1 MLYKGNNFAA
11 DQVQITSDAIRLLS
25 DYHLTN
31 EVEFT
36 NSVEAPSASKTDNE
50 VLTMIEL
57 PQNEQ
62 VSATISTPNYPL
74 NYPSD
79 SNVAFFIRTSGSYSL
94 QLEFTDFDVETNFD
108 SVFVVKVDRE
118 NSEKTFVAFP
128 SKNDDSFVYN
138 SDGKDLL
145 IILKT
150 DCDVQSRGF
159 KGVVKVLSSNEP
171 HSSSTTKTGTSLPSS
186 STTTPSNKVL
196 PVTSQCG
203 DLKLVGNGVIR
214 SPGWPDYYPVDS
226 SCKYLVSARN
236 NQSIDLEFKIISVR
250 NDNKYMR
257 DHIIVY
263 LGNSEKDP
271 ILAVLN
277 GYNQSH
283 HFITNTSQVLI
294 KFKSYAD
301 SFFNHGFS
309 VAYKETN
316 EKPFNLPTCG
326 GLVKHN
332 ARIYLPNYATYKS
345 LLCKWRFQ
353 ADVNKKAN
361 VTVYINN
368 LPYSAASGSYGI
380 QVYKGPSEASKKIG
394 SLYNANIN
402 RNFTYVSDSEYLYL
416 TFYAGSYKAPTST
429 YFYSYLTYLD
439 FVETD

>member
-1 MLYKGNNFAA
+1 M
-11 DQVQITSDAIRLLS
+11 QITSDAIRLLS
-25 DYHLTN
+25 NYHLSN

-36 NSVEAPSASKTDNE
+36 NSNEASFVTKTDNE

-57 PQNEQ
+57 PPNEQ

-74 NYPSD
+74 NYPAD
-79 SNVAFFIRTSGSYSL
+79 SNYAFFIRTSGSYTL

-118 NSEKTFVAFP
+118 NNEKVFVAFP

-150 DCDVQSRGF
+150 DCDIQSRGF
-159 KGVVKVLSSNEP
+159 KGIVKVLGSNEP
-171 HSSSTTKTGTSLPSS
+171 HSSSTTRPSTNLPSS
-186 STTTPSNKVL
+186 STTTPPNTVL
-196 PVTSQCG
+196 PVTNQCG
-203 DLKLVGNGVIR
+203 ELKLVGNGVIR

-226 SCKYLVSARN
+226 FCKYLVSARK
-236 NQSIDLEFKIISVR
+236 NQSIDLEFKLVSVR
-250 NDNKYMR
+250 NDNKYMK

-277 GYNQSH
+277 GYKQSH

-294 KFKSYAD
+294 VFKSYAD

-309 VAYKETN
+309 VTYKETK
-316 EKPFNLPTCG
+316 EKPLNLPTCG
-326 GLVKHN
+326 GIVKHN
-332 ARIYLPNYATYKS
+332 TRIYLPNYATYKS
-345 LLCKWRFQ
+345 LLCQWRFQ
-353 ADVNKKAN
+353 ANVNKKAN

-368 LPYSAASGSYGI
+368 LPYQASSGTYGI
-380 QVYKGPSEASKKIG
+380 QVYKGPNTSSKKIG
-394 SLYNANIN
+394 SIYNVSIN
-402 RNFTYVSDSEYLYL
+402 KNFTYVSDSEYLYL
-416 TFYAGSYKAPTST
+416 TFSGGSSRAPTSA
-429 YFYSYLTYLD
+429 YFFSYFTYLD
-439 FVETD
+439 FVEVE